1 MTTAAEL
8 GVKAKESLDYFAL
21 VAARAHSS
29 WLPAVP
35 APLFERALRSRDGS
49 KLVSR
54 WLAFQ
59 LQLEMPAMP
68 TLTEHERWLLS
79 SRDVYAGLACEL
91 GATLSSAWI
100 RTQVSRQSVA
110 RIQQALGDKH
120 DKQFANAISIS
131 PLQSAA
137 NPVLVAALERA
148 ASVDE
153 LRSTVEACG
162 AHALQQT
169 LPNDD
174 RKLVARFRLAF
185 IKRWPEYDALEGM
198 RADPSFVQ
206 HWLQTAPGS
215 NEEDGR
221 VSSVA
226 KRAVGDSQ

>member
-8 GVKAKESLDYFAL
+8 GVKAKASLDYFAL

-35 APLFERALRSRDGS
+35 AQLFERALRSRDGS

-120 DKQFANAISIS
+120 DKQFANAIS

-185 IKRWPEYDALEGM
+185 VKRWPEYDALEGM

-206 HWLQTAPGS
+206 HWLQGASGS
-215 NEEDGR
+215 NGEDGR
-221 VSSVA
+221 ESLPA
-226 KRAVGDSQ
+226 RKAMGDSQ

>member
-8 GVKAKESLDYFAL
+8 GVKAKESIDYFAL

-35 APLFERALRSRDGS
+35 VPLFERALRSRDGS

-59 LQLEMPAMP
+59 IQLEMPAMP

-79 SRDVYAGLACEL
+79 SRDVYAGFACEL
-91 GATLSSAWI
+91 GAALSSAWI
-100 RTQVSRQSVA
+100 RMQVSRQSVA

-120 DKQFANAISIS
+120 DKQFANAIP
-131 PLQSAA
+131 PLQSTA

-148 ASVDE
+148 ASADE
-153 LRSTVEACG
+153 LRSTIEACG
-162 AHALQQT
+162 AHALQQI

-206 HWLQTAPGS
+206 QWLQSASSGS
-215 NEEDGR
+215 GEGSR
-221 VSSVA
+221 ATSPA
-226 KRAVGDSQ
+226 KKAVGDSQ

>member
-1 MTTAAEL
+1 MTTVAEL

-35 APLFERALRSRDGS
+35 APLFERALRSRDGG
-49 KLVSR
+49 KLMSR

-68 TLTEHERWLLS
+68 TLTENERWLLS
-79 SRDVYAGLACEL
+79 SREIYASIAGEL
-91 GATLSSAWI
+91 GAALSSAWI

-120 DKQFANAISIS
+120 DKQFVKAMS
-131 PLQSAA
+131 PLQAKA

-153 LRSTVEACG
+153 LASTIEACG

-169 LPNDD
+169 LPSDD

-185 IKRWPEYDALEGM
+185 VKRWPEYDALEGM

-206 HWLQTAPGS
+206 QWLQAASSGEDEGS
-215 NEEDGR
+215 R
-221 VSSVA
+221 IISPA
-226 KRAVGDSQ
+226 KKAVGDSQ